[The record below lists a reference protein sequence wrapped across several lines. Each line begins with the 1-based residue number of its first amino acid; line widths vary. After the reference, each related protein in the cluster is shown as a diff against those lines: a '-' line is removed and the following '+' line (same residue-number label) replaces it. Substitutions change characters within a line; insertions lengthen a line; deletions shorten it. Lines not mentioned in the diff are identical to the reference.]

1 MDRVEEYKENELVRN
16 LKSMINKEIDKRIDA
31 IVEAQTQEPPK
42 EPSIDIEDYRGD
54 IETMISEYIT
64 YNVTITSDIHS

>member
-31 IVEAQTQEPPK
+31 IVEAQKQEPDDEK
-42 EPSIDIEDYRGD
+42 KINIDEYRDDIEHIIRDFINY
-54 IETMISEYIT
+54 E
-64 YNVTITSDIHS
+64 VTINA